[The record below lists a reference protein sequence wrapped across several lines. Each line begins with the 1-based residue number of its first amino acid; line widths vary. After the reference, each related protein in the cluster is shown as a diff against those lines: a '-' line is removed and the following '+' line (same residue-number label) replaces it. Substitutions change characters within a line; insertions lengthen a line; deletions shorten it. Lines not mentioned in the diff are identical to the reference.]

1 MTKEEFSIIME
12 FYKRLNQLYNS
23 GYIFETTYNDIVV
36 QIMSN
41 MLDKYEDGDP
51 LDKVY

>member
-12 FYKRLNQLYNS
+12 FYKRLNYLYDM
-23 GYIFETTYNDIVV
+23 GIILEQTYNEIVS
-36 QIMSN
+36 QLMNN